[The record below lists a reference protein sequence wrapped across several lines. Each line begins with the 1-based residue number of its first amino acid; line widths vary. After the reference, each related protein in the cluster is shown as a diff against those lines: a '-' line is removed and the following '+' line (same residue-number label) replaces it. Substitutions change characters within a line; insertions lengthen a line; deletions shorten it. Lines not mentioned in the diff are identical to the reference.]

1 MGTVENKAVVSRFM
15 NDVTTGRN
23 FDPELIDELCAPNY
37 VNVAMGDADLDGF
50 KAMGAA
56 MLDVLKDVR
65 VDDLELVADGDAVF
79 ARFNHTG
86 AARRDHDDSTR
97 SGVLPPRR
105 RQDRGERRDVLP
117 RSATGA
123 RPVHGARGTV
133 LTARRRT
140 TRPTQEGL
148 ADSRISR

>member
-23 FDPELIDELCAPNY
+23 FDPELIDELCAPNL

-79 ARFNHTG
+79 ARFNQTG
-86 AARRDHDDSTR
+86 TLPDGTR
-97 SGVLPPRR
+97 V
-105 RQDRGERRDVLP
+105 
-117 RSATGA
+117 T
-123 RPVHGARGTV
+123 ARG
-133 LTARRRT
+133 LAYYR
-140 TRPTQEGL
+140 L
-148 ADSRISR
+148 ADGKIVVNDVMFSPDLLQVLGPFMAHEAQS